1 MAPGGFLPRWQSL
14 TQWLSAVWRLLWWL
28 RQQTTRKVWRPP
40 AASETLLGG
49 RAPTTKRVYERAYDA
64 FHPWAARNG
73 RPLESPADYD
83 AALWDFAKGLTKS
96 RVELTL
102 AALERLLPPLKRQMP
117 WSKALISAIAV
128 QHTLETASCETPSA
142 LFTILQ

>member
-49 RAPTTKRVYERAYDA
+49 LEPTTRRAYEPAYEA
-64 FHPWAARNG
+64 FH
-73 RPLESPADYD
+73 
-83 AALWDFAKGLTKS
+83 ALLANCDVFVS
-96 RVELTL
+96 NYRL
-102 AALERLLPPLKRQMP
+102 AALARLKVQCAHFCSTFISILPQFCCSLPY
-117 WSKALISAIAV
+117 
-128 QHTLETASCETPSA
+128 
-142 LFTILQ
+142 